1 MTEFVLVYTGGSY
14 PETKEQQ
21 AAVMQEWGAWMGG
34 MGDKLVNGGNP
45 FSPEAK
51 SIGRDGSVTDG
62 AVGAAASG
70 YSVVQADSLDAAVE
84 LAKGCPHWRHG
95 GEISVYETVQM

>member
-1 MTEFVLVYTGGSY
+1 MTQFVLVYTGGSY
-14 PETKEQQ
+14 PETEEQQ

-34 MGDKLVNGGNP
+34 LGESLVNGGNP
-45 FSPEAK
+45 FAPQAK
-51 SIGRDGSVTDG
+51 SIGRDGSVADG
-62 AVGAAASG
+62 AAGTAASG
-70 YSVVQADSLDAAVE
+70 YSVVQADSLDAAVK